1 MRRTDRRPILAIL
14 AFAPLLASCG
24 SPASTEIA
32 LTSVSPE
39 RASARGGDTI
49 TLQGSGFGSSP
60 TVRFGDIEA
69 MVKTATDTQIEVVA
83 PRTIA
88 GKVSVE
94 VEVTKKHARLD
105 DGFTFEALPLEF
117 VDVAW
122 QRLPPLPIDG
132 GLVAIADGNV
142 FQAARREGVWVFA
155 NDGHGALATPTLLP
169 ADADPFD
176 VYSVLA
182 QDLDGDGA
190 VDLFLGATS
199 KTPSRILFGAGAL
212 GFAPSL
218 GALPVLFGAEQ
229 TAIAVDLDEDA
240 DLDLVTVGSATTSD
254 GAPGVILLLNDG
266 LGHFTDV
273 TGERFPG
280 AAFNAAGVAA
290 GDVDGDGHIDLFFAG
305 ATEASRLY
313 LGDGHGVFQRS
324 GPDALPHDP
333 APGAG
338 IPALGDLDG
347 DGSLDIYLPT
357 SGHDR
362 VLSNDGTG
370 RFVDLTDIRLGPDA
384 TAGRSAVLADLDLD
398 GHLDVV
404 VVARPG
410 GLRVLHNDG
419 TGRLFDYSG
428 EVAGYGSGLL
438 DAGVAAF
445 DIDSDGDLDLFVSRE
460 GFARAA
466 LFVNLSPQ
474 ALHDEDGDGFPDDV
488 DSCPAAS
495 SPDQANV
502 DSLPFRCD
510 STATC
515 QAETKCDLVAHGT
528 SAYLLCSGV
537 KASWADAASACA
549 ARGGHLATISSAE
562 QNAFILSLGAADVW
576 LGFTDAATEGT
587 YVWSSGQSTYT
598 SWGTMQPDDAGGNE
612 DCAVFLADG
621 TWNDAPCG
629 EVRGY
634 ICEDVRQRVPD
645 PGDACDACS
654 MKYEP
659 GSSPVVLGDAGTC
672 ASTDPDAGA
681 P

>member
-1 MRRTDRRPILAIL
+1 MRRTDLLPMLATL
-14 AFAPLLASCG
+14 AFAPLFASCG
-24 SPASTEIA
+24 SPASTALA

-49 TLQGSGFGSSP
+49 TLRGSGFGSSP
-60 TVRFGDIEA
+60 TVRFGDLEA
-69 MVKTATDTQIEVVA
+69 TVKSATDTQIEVVA
-83 PRTIA
+83 PRAVA
-88 GKVSVE
+88 GSVSID

-105 DGFTFEALPLEF
+105 DGFTFEALPLAF

-122 QRLPPLPIDG
+122 QRVPPLPIDG
-132 GLVAIADGNV
+132 GLVAIADGRV

-155 NDGHGALATPTLLP
+155 IDGSGALDAPTLLP

-182 QDLDGDGA
+182 QDLDGDGS
-190 VDLFLGATS
+190 VDLFLGATG
-199 KTPSRILFGAGAL
+199 KTPSRILFGDGAL
-212 GFAPSL
+212 GFTPSP

-229 TAIAVDLDEDA
+229 TAIAVDLDDDA
-240 DLDLVTVGSATTSD
+240 DLDLVSVGAARTSD

-266 LGHFTDV
+266 SGRFTNV
-273 TGERFPG
+273 TSERLPG
-280 AAFNAAGVAA
+280 GAFNAAGVAA
-290 GDVDGDGHIDLFFAG
+290 GDVDGDGHMDLFFAG
-305 ATEASRLY
+305 DAEASRLY

-324 GPDALPHDP
+324 GPDALPHDLT
-333 APGAG
+333 PGAG

-357 SGHDR
+357 SGQDR
-362 VLSNDGTG
+362 VFSNDGTG
-370 RFVDLTDIRLGPDA
+370 RFVDLTDLRLGPDA

-428 EVAGYGSGLL
+428 EIAGNGSGLP

-445 DIDSDGDLDLFVSRE
+445 DIDSDGDLDLFVSRG

-466 LFVNLSPQ
+466 LFVNWSPQ
-474 ALHDEDGDGFPDDV
+474 AQKDQDGDGFPDDV

-528 SAYLLCSGV
+528 SAYLVCSGV
-537 KASWADAASACA
+537 KASWADASTACA
-549 ARGGHLATISSAE
+549 ARGAHLATISSAE
-562 QNAFILSLGAADVW
+562 QNAFFVSLGAADLW

-587 YVWSSGQSTYT
+587 YVWTSGQSTYT
-598 SWGTMQPDDAGGNE
+598 GWGTMQPDDAGGNE
-612 DCAVFLADG
+612 DCAVLIPDG

-629 EVRGY
+629 ELRGY
-634 ICEDVRQRVPD
+634 LCEDVRRRVPD

-654 MKYEP
+654 MTYEL

-672 ASTDPDAGA
+672 ASASPDAGA